1 MYKLAPSI
9 LAADLSCLNEEVS
22 QVYKAGAHELH
33 IDVMDGMFVPSISF
47 GIPVMKALRQKTE
60 MFFDVHLM
68 IEEPIRYIGDFADA
82 GADGITVHAEACRH
96 LSRTL
101 QTIKKTGR
109 RTGVSLNPATPL
121 EVLSYIL
128 DDLDMVLLMSVNP
141 GFGGQQFI
149 PAIYDKIRSL
159 RGMLDEK
166 GYQNIEI
173 QVDGGVTAENAAR
186 IIAAGANI
194 LVAGTAVFKGNKNA
208 NVAMFKEVFKNAA
221 GKS

>member
-9 LAADLSCLNEEVS
+9 LAADLSCLSEEVS

-121 EVLSYIL
+121 EVLAYIL